1 MVFARVQPVLHY
13 MCVCERNAEHSDAMR
28 FEMSMMFMIYVN
40 DDDNADDTLRMESL
54 ESIKQSHG
62 NYGKMHMTCENVC
75 RSSKYHHIIRLSIA
89 AYRIERK
96 IAHHKMMMTIIIIVS
111 IGIRLTA
118 FARS

>member
-28 FEMSMMFMIYVN
+28 CEMSMMFMIYVN
-40 DDDNADDTLRMESL
+40 DDDADDTLWELSL

-75 RSSKYHHIIRLSIA
+75 RSSKYHHITRLSIA
-89 AYRIERK
+89 A
-96 IAHHKMMMTIIIIVS
+96 
-111 IGIRLTA
+111 
-118 FARS
+118 